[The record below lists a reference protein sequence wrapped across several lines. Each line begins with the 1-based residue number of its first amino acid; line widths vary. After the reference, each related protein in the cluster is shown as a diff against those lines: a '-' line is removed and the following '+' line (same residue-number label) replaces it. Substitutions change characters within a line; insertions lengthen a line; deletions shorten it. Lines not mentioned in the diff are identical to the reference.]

1 MPFPTRCRTPW
12 SLTLHGVRLSEALLA
27 HVAQHERGAPAS
39 GPLQLLRVTPLFH
52 FVRSERMEAS
62 VAPSRRVV
70 GLNSALPVVRL
81 SFKLC
86 TSRLTSNHA
95 MQSLNTDCNYPYA
108 LATDKD
114 EAETLIGR
122 SAA

>member
-52 FVRSERMEAS
+52 FVRSERMSQFGAAGRETIIQTLHFETDFQSCDAKS
-62 VAPSRRVV
+62 EH
-70 GLNSALPVVRL
+70 RL
-81 SFKLC
+81 
-86 TSRLTSNHA
+86 
-95 MQSLNTDCNYPYA
+95 
-108 LATDKD
+108 
-114 EAETLIGR
+114 
-122 SAA
+122 